1 MAHSLPQDFLPTR
14 RGGLFQGGRNFVGR
28 SFWPIVAVATA
39 SAALTGCSRVEAP
52 AASDAWVRL
61 AAVPGRP
68 AAGYFTLHGGRADTK
83 LVAVSVAGVPRVEL
97 HLSRMTAGEMMTMDA
112 TPAVELPAGATLPF
126 APGGRHAM
134 LFDVPAALTPGKTAT
149 MTFRF
154 ADGQAAVAEAKV
166 VSAGASGPE

>member
-1 MAHSLPQDFLPTR
+1 
-14 RGGLFQGGRNFVGR
+14 LFHAGRNFLSKGWWAV
-28 SFWPIVAVATA
+28 VAVAATTVA
-39 SAALTGCSRVEAP
+39 CAKVEAP
-52 AASDAWVRL
+52 AASDAWIRL

-83 LVAVSVAGVPRVEL
+83 LVGVSVAGVPRVEL
-97 HLSRMTAGEMMTMDA
+97 HLSRMTAGDMMTMDA
-112 TPAVELPAGATLPF
+112 TPAVDLPAGAALSF

-154 ADGQAAVAEAKV
+154 ADGQTAVAEAKV
-166 VSAGASGPE
+166 VSAGAGGPE

>member
-1 MAHSLPQDFLPTR
+1 MSKGWWA
-14 RGGLFQGGRNFVGR
+14 V
-28 SFWPIVAVATA
+28 VAVAAATA
-39 SAALTGCSRVEAP
+39 ACAKVEAP
-52 AASDAWVRL
+52 AASDAWIRL

-83 LVAVSVAGVPRVEL
+83 LVGVSVASVPRVEL
-97 HLSRMTAGEMMTMDA
+97 HLSRMTVGDMMTMDA
-112 TPAVELPAGATLPF
+112 TPAVDLPAGAALPF

-134 LFDVPAALTPGKTAT
+134 LFDVPPALTPGKTAT

-154 ADGQAAVAEAKV
+154 ADGQTAAAEAKV